1 MRHLFTIICIKKI
14 YCTPHWYLCM
24 SDVFSDIL
32 ITFHSKTVTFASCS
46 FLVKQTDCNTSEHH
60 WLQHILCK
68 KYCLENLGRLCIP
81 TNNTATINT
90 SDCWK
95 WINNLFL
102 FASKVEQ
109 LNFNYIRHTYIQDLK
124 RKCDQCSFNRNL
136 SNCKF
141 KGFNHYLWQKWDVKW
156 AFPFHLYSRISNQLH
171 FTSNSCHR

>member
-1 MRHLFTIICIKKI
+1 MRHLFTIICIKK
-14 YCTPHWYLCM
+14 YTAHHTGTCASLM
-24 SDVFSDIL
+24 FFSDIS

-95 WINNLFL
+95 WINNLSQVAL
-102 FASKVEQ
+102 KVEQ
-109 LNFNYIRHTYIQDLK
+109 SI
-124 RKCDQCSFNRNL
+124 
-136 SNCKF
+136 KF
-141 KGFNHYLWQKWDVKW
+141 QLYQT
-156 AFPFHLYSRISNQLH
+156 HLYTGLEKEMWSLQ
-171 FTSNSCHR
+171 F